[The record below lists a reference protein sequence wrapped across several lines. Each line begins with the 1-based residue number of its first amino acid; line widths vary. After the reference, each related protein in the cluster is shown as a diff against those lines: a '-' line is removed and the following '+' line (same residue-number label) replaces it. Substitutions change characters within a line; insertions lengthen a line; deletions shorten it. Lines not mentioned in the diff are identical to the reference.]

1 MSKAMRDAGF
11 VPVRGWGAYVDSNP
25 PITAWV
31 RGDVNVTATA
41 GGRWRPTRD
50 HRGGQVAAV
59 RPPLEVWAGPFFDTP
74 EAAMVFGE
82 LNDWGRGRSG
92 ADARG

>member
-1 MSKAMRDAGF
+1 MSKAMWDAGF
-11 VPVRGWGAYVDSNP
+11 APVRGFGAYVDSNP
-25 PITAWV
+25 PTIAWV
-31 RGDVNVTATA
+31 RDDVNVIATA

-50 HRGGQVAAV
+50 HRGGHVAAV
-59 RPPLEVWAGPFFDTP
+59 RPPLEVWAGPIFDTP

-92 ADARG
+92 ADAGG